1 MQFPFLS
8 VIVFIPMV
16 AALVLLMMKPEQKKA
31 IRVTALTA
39 ALLALALSVWVYFAY
54 DKAAAGYQF
63 IEKYTWMPIDGDQP
77 ALWRGRAERSTCA
90 VDRYRYGYGRDDFL
104 GN

>member
-16 AALVLLMMKPEQKKA
+16 AALVLLVDKPEQKKA

-39 ALLALALSVWVYFAY
+39 ALFALALS
-54 DKAAAGYQF
+54 
-63 IEKYTWMPIDGDQP
+63 I
-77 ALWRGRAERSTCA
+77 
-90 VDRYRYGYGRDDFL
+90 L
-104 GN
+104 GVFCLR